1 MTTRAR
7 FTTVTAMGDEE
18 TYATTERAAEA
29 AAVIAERSGRHVDV
43 VDESTE
49 KTVYVAVPS

>member
-1 MTTRAR
+1 MLTAR

-18 TYATTERAAEA
+18 TFSTIERAAEIA
-29 AAVIAERSGRHVDV
+29 ETIAERSGRCVDV

-49 KTVYVAVPS
+49 ATIYIAVPG